1 MANLYIK
8 GSRTIPLSSKE
19 AKKLLSQS
27 GLSLILHT
35 STNASEDSQRPS
47 SIPESTNTND
57 TVNQSQRL
65 ETQREGGELY
75 CQSCR
80 VALGDREE
88 QLIHYRLDWHR
99 YNLKR
104 RLKGQA
110 SLSQEEFEKIA
121 GARVIEYNY
130 GNIKDYLL
138 AFVATCNHG
147 LIDSHTVLI

>member
-27 GLSLILHT
+27 GLSLIHHT
-35 STNASEDSQRPS
+35 STNASEDSQCPS
-47 SIPESTNTND
+47 SAPESTNTSN
-57 TVNQSQRL
+57 TVTNQSQRL

-75 CQSCR
+75 CQSCH

-88 QLIHYRLDWHR
+88 QLVHYRLDWHR

-121 GARVIEYNY
+121 GARAVE
-130 GNIKDYLL
+130 
-138 AFVATCNHG
+138 
-147 LIDSHTVLI
+147 

>member
-1 MANLYIK
+1 MANFYVK
-8 GSRTIPLSSKE
+8 GSRTIPLASKE

-27 GLSLILHT
+27 GLSLVHHT
-35 STNASEDSQRPS
+35 STNASEDSQCPS
-47 SIPESTNTND
+47 SAPESTNTSD
-57 TVNQSQRL
+57 TVINQSQRL

-88 QLIHYRLDWHR
+88 QLVHYRLDWHR

-110 SLSQEEFEKIA
+110 FLSQEEFEKIA
-121 GARVIEYNY
+121 GAQAVEYNLWKY
-130 GNIKDYLL
+130 
-138 AFVATCNHG
+138 
-147 LIDSHTVLI
+147 